1 MSWAKGKTILIVEDD
16 GILALAES
24 NMLRARGFVVV
35 TASGVESALE
45 QIRLN
50 QSIDLVLMDINLG
63 ETVDGIALAKSIL
76 SIRDVPLMFLSNHT
90 DSEVVE
96 RAGTVTSY
104 GYIVKDSGET
114 VLLNA
119 LKTAFLLH
127 NVHCQLMERERALAE
142 SGQLLAATLR
152 SIGDG
157 VVSTDRDGAV
167 VDMNVA
173 AETLTGWKI
182 AEARGRPIE
191 EIFNIVDRHTLEKLE
206 NPVARVI
213 REGTVVELA
222 NHTVL
227 VARDG
232 VRRHIADSG
241 APIRNVDGSI
251 IGVVFVFR
259 DVTEEKRLQAEIDRN
274 AQWLQAFFD
283 NTHIGIYRSTPDGRI
298 LMVNPALLA
307 MLRYD
312 SFATLAKRNLEKEG
326 FEPSYERSTFKRLME
341 RDGKVVGHESQWKR
355 SDGTYLW
362 VRESAV
368 AVHDEQGAITWY
380 DGTVEDSTEF
390 HRTEEALRQS
400 EERYRLMTEN
410 SYDAIW
416 QVDLDLR
423 ITYISKADERIR
435 GIDRNAVLGKPLSSL
450 FSPVGAARLDLLLAL
465 LRGSHIPA
473 EPVQFESEAWA
484 KNNTL
489 VWVEVTVNEMHDADG
504 VLIGYHGVI
513 RDISERKKSEDA
525 LTRAFEERDALYRE
539 LQHRV
544 KNSMAMIASLVGL
557 EANRSEDNATRASLE
572 NIRDRVN
579 SLAALYDILREAG
592 NGNDVHLDEYLK
604 KLVGSLEHAYL
615 QEKSEVVLQVKADP
629 VMLDARRA
637 ASFGLIVNE
646 LVTNSLKHGVKQ
658 GEAGIIRVELRLLCD
673 EIALDVTDTG
683 KGLPS
688 GFDVTQA
695 KGLGLQL
702 VLMLVEQLGGFVTC
716 ETAEEARF
724 HVRLPLNG

>member
-1 MSWAKGKTILIVEDD
+1 
-16 GILALAES
+16 
-24 NMLRARGFVVV
+24 
-35 TASGVESALE
+35 
-45 QIRLN
+45 
-50 QSIDLVLMDINLG
+50 
-63 ETVDGIALAKSIL
+63 
-76 SIRDVPLMFLSNHT
+76 
-90 DSEVVE
+90 
-96 RAGTVTSY
+96 
-104 GYIVKDSGET
+104 
-114 VLLNA
+114 
-119 LKTAFLLH
+119 
-127 NVHCQLMERERALAE
+127 
-142 SGQLLAATLR
+142 
-152 SIGDG
+152 
-157 VVSTDRDGAV
+157 
-167 VDMNVA
+167 
-173 AETLTGWKI
+173 
-182 AEARGRPIE
+182 
-191 EIFNIVDRHTLEKLE
+191 
-206 NPVARVI
+206 
-213 REGTVVELA
+213 
-222 NHTVL
+222 
-227 VARDG
+227 
-232 VRRHIADSG
+232 
-241 APIRNVDGSI
+241 
-251 IGVVFVFR
+251 
-259 DVTEEKRLQAEIDRN
+259 
-274 AQWLQAFFD
+274 
-283 NTHIGIYRSTPDGRI
+283 
-298 LMVNPALLA
+298 
-307 MLRYD
+307 
-312 SFATLAKRNLEKEG
+312 
-326 FEPSYERSTFKRLME
+326 
-341 RDGKVVGHESQWKR
+341 
-355 SDGTYLW
+355 
-362 VRESAV
+362 
-368 AVHDEQGAITWY
+368 
-380 DGTVEDSTEF
+380 
-390 HRTEEALRQS
+390 
-400 EERYRLMTEN
+400 
-410 SYDAIW
+410 
-416 QVDLDLR
+416 
-423 ITYISKADERIR
+423 
-435 GIDRNAVLGKPLSSL
+435 
-450 FSPVGAARLDLLLAL
+450 
-465 LRGSHIPA
+465 
-473 EPVQFESEAWA
+473 
-484 KNNTL
+484 
-489 VWVEVTVNEMHDADG
+489 MHDADG